1 MTQFV
6 LGRTLTTRKSL
17 RVSVVVVLMSLGP
30 AFTGIVPINKSRD
43 VSEVQV
49 GSRDTRDENGSLR
62 VQRYLYRPPIHNIDR
77 ASV

>member
-1 MTQFV
+1 
-6 LGRTLTTRKSL
+6 
-17 RVSVVVVLMSLGP
+17 VVVALMSLGP
-30 AFTGIVPINKSRD
+30 AFTGIVPINKSGD

-77 ASV
+77 TSV